1 MVAPV
6 PAQIT
11 KLRPC
16 LHAAAPRRALLTTYH
31 SPPTLFLPPS
41 SASLSANI
49 SPVLNSF
56 RILPV
61 ATGVYHSSFP
71 TSDFQMRLLHPDA
84 STGPPGMP
92 SLLFASACCL
102 FVVSLHSFLP
112 SLPLFSIVWS
122 LFPQNTRGGGA
133 LCCALTTFQCSST
146 PTPLFLITSLQTQHF
161 HAITHSFAQRHTNIP
176 TILNSLRTLSI
187 ATGGGTLCD
196 VCVPHSVPSVLRFF
210 LPFERLR

>member
-1 MVAPV
+1 MILRDDRYHSLLLIAIRPRKSTIRCLLLYFPNTPALPFTMVAPV

-122 LFPQNTRGGGA
+122 LFPQNTRGGV
-133 LCCALTTFQCSST
+133 
-146 PTPLFLITSLQTQHF
+146 PQHF
-161 HAITHSFAQRHTNIP
+161 CVKPRCPVTCATWRLYPLCPH
-176 TILNSLRTLSI
+176 SI
-187 ATGGGTLCD
+187 AL
-196 VCVPHSVPSVLRFF
+196 
-210 LPFERLR
+210 

>member
-1 MVAPV
+1 MILRDDRYHSLLLIAIRPRKSTIRCLLLYFPNTPALPFTMVAPV

-71 TSDFQMRLLHPDA
+71 TSDFQMRLLHPECLYGTSRHA
-84 STGPPGMP
+84 KSFVCIGLPPLCRLFSLFSAFVSFVFNRLGPLSTKHPGWGY
-92 SLLFASACCL
+92 LL
-102 FVVSLHSFLP
+102 SLHRFPEPSFYDRLHLP
-112 SLPLFSIVWS
+112 
-122 LFPQNTRGGGA
+122 
-133 LCCALTTFQCSST
+133 
-146 PTPLFLITSLQTQHF
+146 
-161 HAITHSFAQRHTNIP
+161 
-176 TILNSLRTLSI
+176 
-187 ATGGGTLCD
+187 
-196 VCVPHSVPSVLRFF
+196 
-210 LPFERLR
+210 